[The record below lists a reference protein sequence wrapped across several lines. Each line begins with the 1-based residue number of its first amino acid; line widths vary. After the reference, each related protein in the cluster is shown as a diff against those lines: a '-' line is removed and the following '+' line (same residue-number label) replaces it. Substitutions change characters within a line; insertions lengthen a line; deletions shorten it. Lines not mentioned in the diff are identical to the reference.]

1 MLFEKHSFTSLK
13 YNTTLKILQSQNFKN
28 GCYNMM
34 CPGFVQTNRAYFL
47 GSRVVKTSTYGG
59 EMVELPI
66 ALLQVISFRQI

>member
-1 MLFEKHSFTSLK
+1 
-13 YNTTLKILQSQNFKN
+13 
-28 GCYNMM
+28 MM